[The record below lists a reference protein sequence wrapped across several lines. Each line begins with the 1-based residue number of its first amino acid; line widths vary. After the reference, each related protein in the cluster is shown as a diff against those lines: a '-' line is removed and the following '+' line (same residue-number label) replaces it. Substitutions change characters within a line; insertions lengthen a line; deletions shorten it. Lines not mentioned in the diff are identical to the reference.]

1 MSGAIGV
8 ELDLLQAETVE
19 AVTAALS
26 RQAFGVLT
34 TIDVRAT
41 LKTELGVD
49 VEDYIILGAC
59 NSGQPTPGDSLFGQS

>member
-1 MSGAIGV
+1 M
-8 ELDLLQAETVE
+8 
-19 AVTAALS
+19 TAALS
-26 RQAFGVLT
+26 RQGFGVPT

-59 NSGQPTPGDSLFGQS
+59 NSGQPAPGDSLFGQS